1 MAMNPAIMMKMM
13 QRLNIFRSQHPKF
26 QAFLG
31 SVTQGARREGSIIE
45 IKVTDPDGG
54 EYISNI
60 KLTSDDIETVEML
73 KNIRE

>member
-1 MAMNPAIMMKMM
+1 MGMNPANIMKLM
-13 QRLNIFRSQHPKF
+13 QRLNIFRTQHPKF

-31 SVTQGARREGSIIE
+31 SVTQGAIREGTIIE

-54 EYISNI
+54 EYISNM
-60 KLTSDDIETVEML
+60 KLTSDDIETVEIL

>member
-1 MAMNPAIMMKMM
+1 MGMNPAIMMKLM
-13 QRLNIFRSQHPKF
+13 QRMNIFRTQHPKF

-31 SVTQGARREGSIIE
+31 SVTQGAIREGTIIE
-45 IKVTDPDGG
+45 IKVTDPNGG

>member
-13 QRLNIFRSQHPKF
+13 QRMNIFRQQHPKF

-31 SVTQGARREGSIIE
+31 SVTQGAIREGTIIE
-45 IKVTDPDGG
+45 MKVTDPDGG

-60 KLTSDDIETVEML
+60 KLTKDDIETVEMM
-73 KNIRE
+73 KSIRE

>member
-1 MAMNPAIMMKMM
+1 MAMNPAIMMKLM
-13 QRLNIFRSQHPKF
+13 QRMNIFRTQHPKF

-31 SVTQGARREGSIIE
+31 SVTQGAIREGSIIE

-73 KNIRE
+73 KNMRE

>member
-1 MAMNPAIMMKMM
+1 MGMNPANIMKLM
-13 QRLNIFRSQHPKF
+13 QRLNIFRTQHPKF

-31 SVTQGARREGSIIE
+31 SVTQGAIREGTIIE

-54 EYISNI
+54 EYLSNM
-60 KLTSDDIETVEML
+60 KLTSDDIETVEIL

>member
-13 QRLNIFRSQHPKF
+13 QRLNIFRTQHPKF

-31 SVTQGARREGSIIE
+31 SVTQGAIREGSIIE

>member
-1 MAMNPAIMMKMM
+1 MNPAIMMKMM
-13 QRLNIFRSQHPKF
+13 QRLSIFREQHPKF

-31 SVTQGARREGSIIE
+31 NVSNGAIREGTIIE
-45 IKVTDPDGG
+45 IKVTDPNGA

-60 KLTSDDIETVEML
+60 RLTRDDIETVEML

>member
-1 MAMNPAIMMKMM
+1 MGMNPAIMMKLM
-13 QRLNIFRSQHPKF
+13 QRLNIFRTQHPKF

-31 SVTQGARREGSIIE
+31 SVTQGAIREGSVIE

-60 KLTSDDIETVEML
+60 KLTREDIETVDML

>member
-1 MAMNPAIMMKMM
+1 M
-13 QRLNIFRSQHPKF
+13 NIFRTQHPKF

-31 SVTQGARREGSIIE
+31 SVTQGAIREGTIIE
-45 IKVTDPDGG
+45 IKVTDPNGG

>member
-31 SVTQGARREGSIIE
+31 SVTQGAIREGSIIE

>member
-1 MAMNPAIMMKMM
+1 M
-13 QRLNIFRSQHPKF
+13 QRLNIFRTQHPKF

-31 SVTQGARREGSIIE
+31 SVTQGAIREGTIIE

-54 EYISNI
+54 EYISNM
-60 KLTSDDIETVEML
+60 KLTSDDIETVEIL

>member
-1 MAMNPAIMMKMM
+1 MGMNPAIMMKLM
-13 QRLNIFRSQHPKF
+13 QRMNIFRTQHPKF

-31 SVTQGARREGSIIE
+31 SVTQGAIKEGTIIE
-45 IKVTDPDGG
+45 IKVTDPNGG